1 MLLAI
6 VLQEAS
12 DIMKKN
18 IFSSVLQRILRFSI
32 ITIFML
38 VAQYSGAATV
48 CTMTFNSSDEKET
61 LRQIY
66 EPQGV
71 QFVELVP
78 AQREDRWL
86 ENACRSQIQCDI
98 LLISGHFGGLFFGES
113 SGLSV
118 SLPELEKASCRKE
131 CEGIFKNPKDVF
143 LFGCN
148 TLAGKKRDH
157 RTFEQY
163 VEVLVRDGFDRELA
177 ESVAISR
184 YQQLGLSMAQR
195 FQSLF
200 PAADRIHGYSS
211 TGPLGAQVAP
221 ALKRSFRQYSAEKL
235 FTLGAPLQKLKQELA
250 GLSYHV
256 VSGVEKNT
264 DIDNHRMLSCQADQL
279 GNQHFEMIV
288 DANFFKKHYES
299 ILRSTVE
306 RIRFG
311 YNLRVWLDKNISA
324 KEQFRQNLMNLYK
337 ESPTRL
343 GLRLQIIETQMKL
356 GLLTFEQVQTAK
368 TQSLHEQLQLS
379 LKGGLNYQEAEQI
392 CSQKFS
398 LRNMTL
404 PALPANVT
412 GPTQAYWQQIQNCLA
427 PAPTIMERPIE
438 RLFSIKAYPLKAC
451 LAGVAQQ
458 TQRSFKER
466 DGARWHCIN
475 QYESQMQSLDECM
488 IVYDQFEDKVGSGFA
503 WTCLKAFPHQ
513 LNAKTCLNMARS
525 NSDISN
531 ADDMIWNCWS
541 KMKSRSDLRRSECL
555 ALSVGMQIYGNRL
568 KMNWNCQN
576 RVQRE

>member
-1 MLLAI
+1 
-6 VLQEAS
+6 
-12 DIMKKN
+12 
-18 IFSSVLQRILRFSI
+18 
-32 ITIFML
+32 ML
-38 VAQYSGAATV
+38 VPQLTLAATV
-48 CTMTFNSSDEKET
+48 CTMTFNSADEKEG

-86 ENACRSQIQCDI
+86 ENACRNQVQCDI

-118 SLPELEKASCRKE
+118 SLPELEKASCRQE
-131 CEGIFKNPKDVF
+131 CQGIFKNPKDVF

-163 VEVLVRDGFDRELA
+163 MDVLVRDGFDRELA

-184 YQQLGLSMAQR
+184 YQQLGLSIAQR

-200 PAADRIHGYSS
+200 PAAQRIHGYTS

-221 ALKRSFRQYSAEKL
+221 ALKRSFRQYPAEKL
-235 FTLGAPLQKLKQELA
+235 FTSGAPLQKLKQELS
-250 GLSYHV
+250 GFSYHV

-279 GNQHFEMIV
+279 DGQHFEMIS
-288 DANFFKKHYES
+288 DSTFFKKHYES
-299 ILRSTVE
+299 ILSSATE
-306 RIRFG
+306 TMRFS
-311 YNLRVWLDKNISA
+311 YNLRAWLEKNPSA
-324 KEQFRQNLMNLYK
+324 KDRFLMNLTQLYK
-337 ESPTRL
+337 ESTTRL
-343 GLRLQIIETQMKL
+343 GLRLQIIEVQMKL
-356 GLLTFEQVQTAK
+356 GLLTYDQAHAAK
-368 TQSLHEQLQLS
+368 AGSLYEQLQNS

-392 CSQKFS
+392 CSQKFK
-398 LRNMTL
+398 LRNISL

-412 GPTQAYWQQIQNCLA
+412 ATTLAYWQRIEECLA
-427 PAPTIMERPIE
+427 PAQRMMEQPIE
-438 RLFSIKAYPLKAC
+438 RLLKIKSYPLKSC
-451 LAGVAQQ
+451 LASVSQQ
-458 TQRSFKER
+458 RQRSFKER

-475 QYESQMQSLDECM
+475 QYESQMQNLDECM
-488 IVYDQFEDKVGSGFA
+488 IVYDQFEDKADSGFA
-503 WTCLKAFPHQ
+503 WTCLKSFPHQ
-513 LNAKTCLNMARS
+513 LNAKACLTMARS
-525 NSDISN
+525 NSDVSS

-541 KMKSRSDLRRSECL
+541 KLKYRQDLRRNECL

-576 RVQRE
+576 RVERE